1 MPEVKMVPKAVG
13 PYSAAKAAG
22 NVIAV
27 SGQLPLNPET
37 GQIEVVDVT
46 AQAAQSLRNV
56 AAVLAEF
63 GCTLNDVFKTTV
75 LLADMDDFA
84 AVNEVYANAFKDV
97 EKYPARS
104 AFQVA
109 ALPMGAR
116 VEIEALASCPT
127 K

>member
-1 MPEVKMVPKAVG
+1 MVPKAVG
-13 PYSAAKAAG
+13 PYSAAKIAG

-37 GQIEVVDVT
+37 GQIEVDDVR
-46 AQAAQSLRNV
+46 AQAAQSLCNIK
-56 AAVLAEF
+56 AVLAEF

-75 LLADMDDFA
+75 LLADIDDFA
-84 AVNEVYANAFKDV
+84 AVNTVYADAFKDV

-109 ALPMGAR
+109 DLPMGAR
-116 VEIEALASCPT
+116 VEIEALAACPT